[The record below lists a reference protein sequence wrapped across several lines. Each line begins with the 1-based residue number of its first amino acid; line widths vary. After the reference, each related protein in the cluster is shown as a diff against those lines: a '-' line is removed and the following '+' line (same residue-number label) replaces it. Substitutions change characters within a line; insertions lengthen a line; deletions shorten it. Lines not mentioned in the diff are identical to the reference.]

1 MYQSGLDHYD
11 QQRLVLARESADKFR
26 RRWEGLTPFGNTH
39 RGNGRIH
46 LQDVP
51 IACDRIPNPFG
62 SLGGDSSA
70 WSWLREIYDSSTT
83 EDSTAISN
91 TMDWVSCEVREVQ
104 EIASR
109 LLDSIL
115 ASSAEHP
122 LSFFETVRRCTSLL
136 AQGMNFILVD
146 QYKSSSSAAS
156 DSSDTDKSTALQRIE
171 SATHRALITSTVLS
185 VFNGGLRPHRRKD
198 LGNFVEKMRSV
209 FNKST
214 SASTAGSVNG
224 GGNHG
229 VHGLDRAWGPILIVT
244 KLGDVDAWEAG
255 CREIFKDF
263 QLDILPYYGSDS
275 DRIAC
280 RAYMRSLSMNTGGL
294 NAVGSGLY
302 CDRSHCHVVL
312 MNYETLLLDAHYFKD
327 ICWFALVMD
336 EPWGFLSSEK
346 FHYARNQVFS
356 SLRAR
361 HRIVSCASLTTLHH
375 DSSST
380 ASATM
385 TTNVDVTDGHKDSSA
400 MDEDHTDHGE
410 AAGNDGPATQAGA
423 SGHQGARH
431 QMPDLLAIVTLLCPY
446 AMGLGFH
453 HDSEQVFVTHHLQ
466 HLPNQQFYPA
476 ATTYNNYHAKAS
488 SKKPA
493 GLPVRGAHAAEWLE
507 IDGLSTYY
515 LTRLLASIT
524 AYSSNSFLSY
534 SSLTEYIPNPT
545 VFDVFF
551 GIFEQLHKIVPL
563 LAWYGIDVHAVP
575 LPVTST
581 DDECAA
587 IVDKTCGQ
595 LLTKYKH
602 VYRVPLSSVL
612 PTNAGH
618 AKGQDHLLLVL
629 AMKDFAFNIMY
640 HDQEFLDETQFINLK
655 SVGQS
660 GTNIQRIVVSETL
673 KITESGEEVR
683 EAIYDKPKGI
693 SGRPR
698 GKSRPKKAT
707 ANAKD
712 ASSANAENL
721 TSTEAGRADDAP
733 ALEDGSVAVGVKTEA
748 AVETTTAQDGSS
760 SRRIKKEPNVEE
772 EEDDNDGAGDEE
784 DEMDVDEA
792 EPTGSSSQRRG
803 ETAAPVVPTPTVD
816 AETAVDTTTAAGPP
830 KKRAR
835 VSGPTDSTPA
845 KSKKGAKDNSAN
857 VGMATPSAAEMPPP
871 PTTPATLPQLSAEEE
886 MAKAITRRGG
896 FFFVSILQQSRHRFL
911 GAYASEAEAQ
921 AVFRTALQHRE
932 DAGIASTHVASAATP
947 SAPFSPPATSTNT
960 ATTGGGNSNAA
971 APMNMVKFKGKI
983 SKDMKLSDGSFISEE
998 YHRLFAE
1005 EDLFRDICAMSKP
1018 GQAVDRH
1025 ITDWTHVFGHE
1036 LPSFGQLY
1044 AVDDPN
1050 LDPRNHSPTASAP
1063 VTLYLPATAVIFG
1076 QADPSIVHS
1085 LFEHQLETPIS
1096 GVSGMIFDYRALG
1109 DVTTASSLLS
1119 SIASDLLK
1127 QPLPVVHVAED
1138 ASIAKY
1144 HALVRYNPRL
1154 TTFEITAL
1162 HADATIFVDGLPV
1175 KLGDRPFALVNK
1187 SIVQLGSR
1195 SFIFCPP
1202 RPTQIAAPGGG
1213 SDVVSSPA
1221 PGGNAPTVVFPIDLL
1236 QLRAQLVRLLQEAR
1250 HIWRRGLLPD
1260 EESLRAALL
1269 QGGGLTDAIVDWE
1282 DDAVI
1287 TKVMETRDFQAIRHV
1302 LLTELEK
1309 EALAY
1314 ASQASK

>member
-1 MYQSGLDHYD
+1 M
-11 QQRLVLARESADKFR
+11 LARESADKFR
-26 RRWEGLTPFGNTH
+26 RRWEGLTPFGNSH
-39 RGNGRIH
+39 RGNHGNGRVH

-51 IACDRIPNPFG
+51 VACDRIPNPFG

-83 EDSTAISN
+83 EESTAMTN

-146 QYKSSSSAAS
+146 QYKSSSALE
-156 DSSDTDKSTALQRIE
+156 SSDTDKSTPLQRIE

-375 DSSST
+375 DPSSMATT
-380 ASATM
+380 AHA
-385 TTNVDVTDGHKDSSA
+385 DAADGHKDSSA

-410 AAGNDGPATQAGA
+410 AAANDASAAHAA
-423 SGHQGARH
+423 SGHQGAPH
-431 QMPDLLAIVTLLCPY
+431 QMPDLLAIATLLCPY

-466 HLPNQQFYPA
+466 HLPNQQFYPV
-476 ATTYNNYHAKAS
+476 ATTHNNYHAKAS
-488 SKKPA
+488 AKKPV

-524 AYSSNSFLSY
+524 AYSSNAFLSY

-551 GIFEQLHKIVPL
+551 GIFEQLHKVVPL

-581 DDECAA
+581 HDEREA
-587 IVDKTCGQ
+587 IVDKTCAQ
-595 LLTKYKH
+595 LLTKYQH

-612 PTNAGH
+612 PAEAGH
-618 AKGQDHLLLVL
+618 GRVEDHLLLVL
-629 AMKDFAFNIMY
+629 ATKDFAFNIMY

-707 ANAKD
+707 TANAKD
-712 ASSANAENL
+712 ASSANAENP
-721 TSTEAGRADDAP
+721 TSTEAGPGDDVP
-733 ALEDGSVAVGVKTEA
+733 ALEDGSVAVDVKTEA
-748 AVETTTAQDGSS
+748 AVETTTAQEGSS
-760 SRRIKKEPNVEE
+760 SRRIKKEPAVEE
-772 EEDDNDGAGDEE
+772 EDDDNDGAGEEE
-784 DEMDVDEA
+784 DDMDVDEA
-792 EPTGSSSQRRG
+792 EPATVSSQRRG
-803 ETAAPVVPTPTVD
+803 EAVAPAVPTPTAEAEIVVD
-816 AETAVDTTTAAGPP
+816 TNTTTAAGPP

-835 VSGPTDSTPA
+835 VSGPADSTPA
-845 KSKKGAKDNSAN
+845 KSKKGAKDSTAHA
-857 VGMATPSAAEMPPP
+857 GIATPSATEMPPP

-911 GAYASEAEAQ
+911 GVYASEAEAQ

-947 SAPFSPPATSTNT
+947 SAPFSPPATSTG
-960 ATTGGGNSNAA
+960 ATTTGGGGGNSNAA

-1044 AVDDPN
+1044 AVEDPS

-1063 VTLYLPATAVIFG
+1063 MSLYLPATAVIFG

-1109 DVTTASSLLS
+1109 DVSSSLSSSSS

-1144 HALVRYNPRL
+1144 HALVSYNARL
-1154 TTFEITAL
+1154 TTFEISAL
-1162 HADATIFVDGLPV
+1162 HADATILVDGLPV

-1202 RPTQIAAPGGG
+1202 RPTQIAAPGVG
-1213 SDVVSSPA
+1213 SEVVSSPSPA
-1221 PGGNAPTVVFPIDLL
+1221 GNAQTVVFPIDLL

-1309 EALAY
+1309 EVLAH
-1314 ASQASK
+1314 AAQVSK